1 MPSATRRSPRSTT
14 ITNTRKSL
22 QKANGFKAKESV
34 SPFRSCSINRTASC
48 FRRSKDPIPL
58 STGTRKSPRSRTMQ
72 NTQKS
77 LQKAAGVKD
86 VKAKESVP
94 PFRSCSI
101 NRTAS
106 YFRRSKDPIPLSTG
120 TRKSPRSRTIQNTQ
134 KSLQK
139 AAGVKDV
146 KAKESVP
153 SFRSRT
159 TMPTRSY
166 SLRSTDPVKLDLSLK
181 NKEVRKRDRPKLTT
195 TEDKQSRKRTRTTK
209 QHLNITSKCKREA
222 DKKKK
227 NINVQG
233 NDESF
238 VVEDIVGHRTARDI
252 NFEEF
257 NQVWTYSLDVLAF
270 RVKWQ
275 GYDVSENTWEPM
287 EHLLYCRKFIN
298 YLNNNLVPTIGKE
311 MNFGNVSFEF
321 AEPNN
326 DECYYLKE
334 LYPPEH
340 GEEPEIVDE
349 PVGNDNDEDY
359 VQPPEPKKRK
369 YAAIRS
375 PKIVTKPKKGKKDAE
390 TLAAVR
396 TLNALIENDNF
407 LFEEESALAH
417 EPVEKDLFGGA
428 PAVDELYL
436 GDDVYHTGIILG
448 EDGFD
453 TPQAPVKKQRTRT
466 KKNEQPLP
474 ARRKQPPKKII
485 TEQTPSRI
493 TRSMKKSAAATASV
507 EPTSAPVAS
516 TDSNAPSFSLELQQQ
531 PPVNNMNYD
540 QLEEPS
546 DASNDYHPQVTYD
559 CIDGTEM
566 VTGQF
571 YLNELGKCLT
581 FNGEHLV
588 EIDPSLVFVDE
599 NGMVN
604 VGCLN
609 VPTTSDANE
618 FNTGHFLVQS
628 VENQYPEYYDQQQN
642 DPLLMGSNNYGDISF
657 NNDDFDVPTS
667 SNKENE
673 PSKEDQSIL
682 EENRQDDSNINFNT
696 SGIINSSMINPFF
709 PRTPDVN
716 YSEAD
721 ESIVSNVFRLF
732 GFEDASSLMQNNTN
746 NFEDFM
752 DEVRN
757 DI

>member
-14 ITNTRKSL
+14 IKNTRKSL

-34 SPFRSCSINRTASC
+34 LPFRSCSINNTASSKESVLPFRSSCLINNTASC

-58 STGTRKSPRSRTMQ
+58 STGTRKSPRSRTIQ
-72 NTQKS
+72 NTRKS
-77 LQKAAGVKD
+77 LQKAAG
-86 VKAKESVP
+86 
-94 PFRSCSI
+94 I
-101 NRTAS
+101 
-106 YFRRSKDPIPLSTG
+106 
-120 TRKSPRSRTIQNTQ
+120 
-134 KSLQK
+134 
-139 AAGVKDV
+139 KDV

-166 SLRSTDPVKLDLSLK
+166 SLRSNDHVKLNSSLE
-181 NKEVRKRDRPKLTT
+181 NKEVRKRGSPTT
-195 TEDKQSRKRTRTTK
+195 TEDKQSRKKTRTTK
-209 QHLNITSKCKREA
+209 QHSNITSKCKREA
-222 DKKKK
+222 DKKK
-227 NINVQG
+227 NIYVAE
-233 NDESF
+233 NDELF
-238 VVEDIVGHRTARDI
+238 VVEGIVEHRRARDI
-252 NFEEF
+252 NFEKF

-270 RVKWQ
+270 LVKWR
-275 GYDVSENTWEPM
+275 GYDESENTWEPM
-287 EHLLYCRKFIN
+287 EHLLYCVKFIN
-298 YLNNNLVPTIGKE
+298 YLNKNLVPTIGKPK
-311 MNFGNVSFEF
+311 NFGNVSFEF
-321 AEPNN
+321 AEPND

-334 LYPPEH
+334 LYPQEV
-340 GEEPEIVDE
+340 EPEIVDE
-349 PVGNDNDEDY
+349 PVENDNDEDY
-359 VQPPEPKKRK
+359 VQQPKLKKRK

-375 PKIVTKPKKGKKDAE
+375 PKVVTKRKKGKKDAE

-396 TLNALIENDNF
+396 TLNALLENDNF
-407 LFEEESALAH
+407 LFEEESSYVP
-417 EPVEKDLFGGA
+417 EPVERDLFGGA

-436 GDDVYHTGIILG
+436 GDDVYHTGNILG

-466 KKNEQPLP
+466 QKNEQPLP
-474 ARRKQPPKKII
+474 AKKKQPPKKII

-507 EPTSAPVAS
+507 EPTSALVAS
-516 TDSNAPSFSLELQQQ
+516 TDSNVPSFSSELQQQ
-531 PPVNNMNYD
+531 PSVENMNYD

-546 DASNDYHPQVTYD
+546 DAANDYPPQVTYD
-559 CIDGTEM
+559 CIDGTKM

-571 YLNELGKCLT
+571 YLNELGKLLT

-588 EIDPSLVFVDE
+588 EVDPSFIFVDE

-618 FNTGHFLVQS
+618 FDTERFLVPS
-628 VENQYPEYYDQQQN
+628 NQYPEYYDQQQN
-642 DPLLMGSNNYGDISF
+642 DPLLMGSNSYGDISF
-657 NNDDFDVPTS
+657 NNDYCDVPTS

-682 EENRQDDSNINFNT
+682 EENWQGDLNINFNT

-709 PRTPDVN
+709 PRTPGVN

-732 GFEDASSLMQNNTN
+732 GSEDALSLMQNNTN

-752 DEVRN
+752 DEVQN